1 MPTAEW
7 TDTSTDTND
16 DTVRALQLILTAWDE
31 GEESGVA
38 PELMAYAAIFAAMTD
53 LVTLFGED
61 AVAKMAGSL
70 EQRVKLGEFTLRQS
84 RH

>member
-70 EQRVKLGEFTLRQS
+70 ERRVKLGEFTLRQS

>member
-1 MPTAEW
+1 VPISDGL
-7 TDTSTDTND
+7 DTSD
-16 DTVRALQLILTAWDE
+16 DTLRALQLILTAWDE

-61 AVAKMAGSL
+61 AVAKMARSL
-70 EQRVKLGEFTLRQS
+70 ERRVQLGEFSLQQS

>member
-7 TDTSTDTND
+7 TDPSIDTSD

>member
-7 TDTSTDTND
+7 TDTIIDTSD

-70 EQRVKLGEFTLRQS
+70 EQRVKLGEFSLRQS